1 MWRSGQTQG
10 YRQAKVRS
18 LRTLYAKLRSLNF
31 IVKGY
36 VESQKDV
43 KLESDK
49 KYVPLRMNTL
59 ATIQGN
65 NQEGK
70 DYVCA

>member
-1 MWRSGQTQG
+1 MEKWTDARLPTGKSEIIKDPVC
-10 YRQAKVRS
+10 QAKEFKFYREGI
-18 LRTLYAKLRSLNF
+18 L
-31 IVKGY
+31 
-36 VESQKDV
+36 ESQKDV